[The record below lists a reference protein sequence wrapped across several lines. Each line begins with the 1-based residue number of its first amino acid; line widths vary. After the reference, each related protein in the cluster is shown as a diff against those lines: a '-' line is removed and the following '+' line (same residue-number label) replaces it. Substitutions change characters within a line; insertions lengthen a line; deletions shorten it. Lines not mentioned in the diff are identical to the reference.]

1 MGKSVSSRWGLVRS
15 SALLVTAGLCAVA
28 STGSSA
34 HACLEIFG
42 PEVSES
48 DRRPSL
54 AYEQTLIVY
63 DAEKRR
69 EHFVREVVFSA
80 SREPFGFVVPTPS
93 RPEVAKLKKSP
104 FAKLRDEFPF
114 RRPHSERVARLAAIG
129 MEDSVQVLSVTRVG
143 RFTAFVLSA
152 SDAAGLSSWLSQN
165 GFVRTPEA
173 DVWLAHYVKLGFFYV
188 AMRYEPARG
197 DKGKTTAETIR
208 ISFDSPLPYYPY
220 REPVPRADKAPARP
234 RLLEIW
240 LASTRDFVPVASRAS
255 DKADWVRPFLD
266 GSRYTSASVRSTLA
280 STVDAELLPAGQ
292 LRLQRFAD
300 QKRSRVGFG
309 DVVFVPDSAGDGGPP
324 PEALRA
330 FAETLDPAHARPP
343 AATANLMAGRTPAS
357 KLPVVATE
365 AGLRFDPNLRDRVAP
380 IRRREDTMN
389 IDLLRTDTPAPRG
402 LEVDEM
408 GRRPR

>member
-1 MGKSVSSRWGLVRS
+1 MSTLCVRARS
-15 SALLVTAGLCAVA
+15 SLLLVAAGLCAVA
-28 STGSSA
+28 ATSSNA

-63 DAEKRR
+63 DADKRR

-93 RPEVAKLKKSP
+93 RPEVAKVKQSP
-104 FAKLRDEFPF
+104 FATLRESFPF
-114 RRPHSERVARLAAIG
+114 RWVNPERIARLASAG
-129 MEDSVQVLSVTRVG
+129 AGDSVEVLEVTRVG

-152 SDAAGLSSWLSQN
+152 SDAAGLSSWLAQN

-173 DVWLAHYVKLGFFYV
+173 DAWLARYVKLGFFYV
-188 AMRYEPARG
+188 AMRYEPAAR
-197 DKGKTTAETIR
+197 DRGKTTSETIR

-220 REPVPRADKAPARP
+220 VEPDARAGKAPARP

-240 LASTRDFVPVASRAS
+240 LASTRDFVPVALRSG
-255 DKADWVRPFLD
+255 KQADWVRPFLD
-266 GSRYTSASVRSTLA
+266 GSRYTSSKVRSTLA
-280 STVDAELLPAGQ
+280 ASVEPALLPAGQ

-300 QKRSRVGFG
+300 QKRSRGGFG
-309 DVVFVPDSAGDGGPP
+309 DVIFVPGSAASGNPP
-324 PEALRA
+324 PQVMRA

-343 AATANLMAGRTPAS
+343 AATADLLEGRTPAS
-357 KLPVVATE
+357 MLPVAATD
-365 AGLRFDPNLRDRVAP
+365 AGRRFDDPDDLRDRVAP
-380 IRRREDTMN
+380 VRRRDDTTT
-389 IDLLRTDTPAPRG
+389 IDLLRGAPRST
-402 LEVDEM
+402 
-408 GRRPR
+408 P

>member
-1 MGKSVSSRWGLVRS
+1 M
-15 SALLVTAGLCAVA
+15 GLCAVA
-28 STGSSA
+28 ATRSNA

-42 PEVSES
+42 QEVSES

-80 SREPFGFVVPTPS
+80 SRDPFGFVVPTPS
-93 RPEVAKLKKSP
+93 RPEVAKIKKSP

-114 RRPHSERVARLAAIG
+114 RRPHPERVARLAAAG
-129 MEDSVQVLSVTRVG
+129 MGDSVEVLEVTRVG

-197 DKGKTTAETIR
+197 DNGKTTAETIR

-220 REPVPRADKAPARP
+220 REPGPQAGKAPARP
-234 RLLEIW
+234 RLLEVW

-255 DKADWVRPFLD
+255 DTAGAVRPFLD

-280 STVDAELLPAGQ
+280 STVQAELLPAGQ

-309 DVVFVPDSAGDGGPP
+309 DVVFVPDGAVDGGPP
-324 PEALRA
+324 PEALRG

-343 AATANLMAGRTPAS
+343 ATTADLLAGRTPAS
-357 KLPVVATE
+357 TLPVVATE
-365 AGLRFDPNLRDRVAP
+365 AGRRFDPDLRDRVAP
-380 IRRREDTMN
+380 IRRREHTTT
-389 IDLLRTDTPAPRG
+389 IDLLRSDRPAPRG
-402 LEVDEM
+402 LGVDDM
-408 GRRPR
+408 GRNPR

>member
-1 MGKSVSSRWGLVRS
+1 LSVSTRWVPVRS

-28 STGSSA
+28 ATSSNA

-42 PEVSES
+42 QEVSES

-80 SREPFGFVVPTPS
+80 AREPFGFVVPTPS
-93 RPEVAKLKKSP
+93 RPEVANVKKSP

-114 RRPHSERVARLAAIG
+114 RRPHPEPGGRLAAAG
-129 MEDSVQVLSVTRVG
+129 MGDSVEVLEVTRVG

-220 REPVPRADKAPARP
+220 REPDPRGKVPVRP

-255 DKADWVRPFLD
+255 EKADGLRPFLD
-266 GSRYTSASVRSTLA
+266 GVRYTSSKVRSTLA
-280 STVDAELLPAGQ
+280 STVEAALLPAGQ

-330 FAETLDPAHARPP
+330 FGETLDPAHARPA
-343 AATANLMAGRTPAS
+343 AATADLMAGRTPAS

-365 AGLRFDPNLRDRVAP
+365 AGRRFDPDLRDRVAP
-380 IRRREDTMN
+380 IRRRERIPTM
-389 IDLLRTDTPAPRG
+389 DLLRSARPAPRG
-402 LEVDEM
+402 LEVDPI
-408 GRRPR
+408 RPSPGSR